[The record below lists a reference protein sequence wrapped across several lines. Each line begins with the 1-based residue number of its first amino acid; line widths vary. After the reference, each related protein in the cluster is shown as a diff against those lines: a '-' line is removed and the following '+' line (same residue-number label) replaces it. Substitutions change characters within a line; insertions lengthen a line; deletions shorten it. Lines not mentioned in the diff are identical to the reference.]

1 MHIEVIIIVSS
12 VLLYTCKCY
21 RLNECK
27 KRFENNNFSS
37 FNYFMKDLSFIFF
50 SSAFIVKYLSGLI
63 SINFSHNLL

>member
-27 KRFENNNFSS
+27 KRFENN
-37 FNYFMKDLSFIFF
+37 I
-50 SSAFIVKYLSGLI
+50 IRW
-63 SINFSHNLL
+63 